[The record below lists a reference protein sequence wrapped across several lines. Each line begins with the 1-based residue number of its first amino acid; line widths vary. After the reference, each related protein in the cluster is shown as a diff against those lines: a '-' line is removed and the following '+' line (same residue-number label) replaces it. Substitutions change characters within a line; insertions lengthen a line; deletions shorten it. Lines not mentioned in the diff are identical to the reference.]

1 MAAVLS
7 SEDLSIFGSSSGLRR
22 SHSHSHFLSHHTGDL
37 NSTSASSRLDDD
49 FRDSYRHPV
58 IVPDSSS
65 SSGPPSPHHFH
76 PSDSSNHSYPST
88 PASNLSLDGG
98 SCDFDMRDKLLD
110 DTTLGD
116 FEGATYYAH
125 VEDLEPPV
133 SPHTGDSYTVS
144 PTEPDTSSASTSRPQ
159 SPDTAEHAE
168 DDTAAKHHPTQHVDY
183 LSHNWK
189 EEDIWSSWRYL
200 VSKRGDYSNSS
211 RLENASWRTWMKAK
225 YRLKTVSPETLN
237 WLKDCDVTWL
247 YGPLQPSTVSSLE
260 GSHSRG
266 RTRGSRSPS
275 YGHKK
280 PILKKRS
287 MSEVMLQKSNSS
299 SSLLKQATA
308 AIEAEQRGSRCR
320 IPHRP
325 IIKRATTDFMAYPMV
340 SQRGSRFGTSPHPST
355 DNSGIVS
362 PTAERKH
369 IHFDEQVKQCIAVD
383 VKGDEDDD
391 ELDPQKWDLDNDSE
405 SDDGAIMMKSTR
417 SAKRSILPRRRAP
430 VPINDSKTI
439 AMLPSTTLK
448 YRIDSP
454 EPRETAMKHSGGPV
468 LSTSSSQETLRPSK
482 PATSLLYQYDEQDS
496 FEMDTGAQAPISSP
510 VDAGASYRY
519 SSFHRSPSSDSL
531 LEAPQGMKRTESG
544 MLMPVDEDGNLQPG
558 QDGIIGRVIDTVNT
572 AKDIAHVIWNVGWN
586 RK

>member
-7 SEDLSIFGSSSGLRR
+7 SEDLSIFGSSPGLRR
-22 SHSHSHFLSHHTGDL
+22 SHSHSHFLSQSGDFNSAHTP
-37 NSTSASSRLDDD
+37 SHIDDD
-49 FRDSYRHPV
+49 FRSPFRHPV
-58 IVPDSSS
+58 IVPGSSS
-65 SSGPPSPHHFH
+65 SSGPPSPHDFH
-76 PSDSSNHSYPST
+76 PSDSSNPSYPST

-98 SCDFDMRDKLLD
+98 SCDFDMRDKMMEG
-110 DTTLGD
+110 TTLSD
-116 FEGATYYAH
+116 FEDATFYAH
-125 VEDLEPPV
+125 IEDLEPPA

-144 PTEPDTSSASTSRPQ
+144 PTEPDVSSASTSRPQ
-159 SPDTAEHAE
+159 SPDPVEHAE

-189 EEDIWSSWRYL
+189 EEDIWSSWRYI

-211 RLENASWRTWMKAK
+211 RLENASWRTWMKSK

-247 YGPLQPSTVSSLE
+247 YGPLQPSNVGSLE
-260 GSHSRG
+260 GNSSRG
-266 RTRGSRSPS
+266 RTRGARSPS
-275 YGHKK
+275 FGHKK

-287 MSEVMLQKSNSS
+287 MSEVMLQKSISS

-308 AIEAEQRGSRCR
+308 AIEAEQKGTRCR

-325 IIKRATTDFMAYPMV
+325 IIKRSTTDYMAYPMV
-340 SQRGSRFGTSPHPST
+340 SHRGSRSGTSPHPST

-369 IHFDEQVKQCIAVD
+369 IHFDEQVKQCIAVE
-383 VKGDEDDD
+383 VKGDDD
-391 ELDPQKWDLDNDSE
+391 EDELEPHRWDFEDDSE

-417 SAKRSILPRRRAP
+417 SAKKTVMPRRRAP
-430 VPINDSKTI
+430 APVCDSKTI

-454 EPRETAMKHSGGPV
+454 EPTETAMKHSGSPV

-482 PATSLLYQYDEQDS
+482 PASLLYPYDEEDG
-496 FEMDTGAQAPISSP
+496 FDMEMGGQAPISSP
-510 VDAGASYRY
+510 VDSVANSYRQ
-519 SSFHRSPSSDSL
+519 SSFHRSSSSDSV
-531 LEAPQGMKRTESG
+531 LEAPKGMKRTESG
-544 MLMPVDEDGNLQPG
+544 MLMPVDEHGNVQSG
-558 QDGIIGRVIDTVNT
+558 QEGIIGRVIDTVNT

-586 RK
+586 RR